1 MSTSTKSNNKNTSTG
16 TSRSGKK
23 PSNKKVSTE
32 TSVPTEMVVS
42 TPSVVVEKTIEV
54 PADITISTEVVAATS
69 NSASADAPVEAAD
82 TEPVPAPKPVVNIW
96 ELRKQA
102 RAADE
107 ALKKANEAIEKI
119 AKEAEAVSKPKA
131 TPKPKATSES
141 KPKATSESKPEVQ
154 SDEHAG
160 DNAGWTKVN
169 TKKNSGKPVSKY
181 EPKSKPKTET
191 EPKTETKTESKP
203 KPSGKPAYK
212 PKQPSEE
219 EIARR
224 ELKNKALIK
233 AQDQLIAECV
243 GQVSHKTRDDINNS
257 LPFIINYRRTVVVK
271 FDDDAIVADV
281 DGEKFEFS
289 RTRFFENR
297 IFQDKVREEFDSL
310 IPMAWIRFFP
320 GRDENTYC
328 MGIMKRRADA

>member
-32 TSVPTEMVVS
+32 TSALTEMVVS

-69 NSASADAPVEAAD
+69 NSASADAPVD
-82 TEPVPAPKPVVNIW
+82 SSDSEPKSAPKPVVNIW

-119 AKEAEAVSKPKA
+119 AKEAEAVSKPKP

-141 KPKATSESKPEVQ
+141 KPELQ

-191 EPKTETKTESKP
+191 KTETETESKP
-203 KPSGKPAYK
+203 KSSGKPAYK

-243 GQVSHKTRDDINNS
+243 GQLSHKTRDDINNS

>member
-54 PADITISTEVVAATS
+54 PADITISPEVVAATS
-69 NSASADAPVEAAD
+69 NSASADAPVESTD
-82 TEPVPAPKPVVNIW
+82 SEPKPAPKPVVNIW

-119 AKEAEAVSKPKA
+119 AKEAEAVSKPKP
-131 TPKPKATSES
+131 TP

-169 TKKNSGKPVSKY
+169 TKKNFGKTESKSKY
-181 EPKSKPKTET
+181 EPKAKSKTEPDTNT
-191 EPKTETKTESKP
+191 EPKTESKP
-203 KPSGKPAYK
+203 KSSGKPAYK